1 MVNTLNQSLFRFN
14 VMCFYGY
21 LKKKCLLGMN
31 ISIFASNFSEKM
43 KRILVLFL
51 GLFFINSAFAQIN
64 EIGVFVGGSNFVG
77 DVGKET
83 FIDPNSL
90 ALGGLY
96 KWNRS
101 TRHAWRF
108 SVMHST
114 LKIDDAKSNS
124 SSRPERGLNIESTV
138 TEFAAGLEFNF
149 FEFDLHNLGTK
160 ITPYVHTGVGYFWY
174 NTSYYIEDTKENKK
188 KNGSSLAIPMVLGIK
203 FNLTQN
209 FVLGIES
216 AARYTLTD
224 DIDANVPEEF
234 GNLESN
240 DWYMFT
246 GFTLT
251 YTFGRNPCFC
261 PL

>member
-1 MVNTLNQSLFRFN
+1 
-14 VMCFYGY
+14 MCFYVSN
-21 LKKKCLLGMN
+21 KKKCLLGMN

-51 GLFFINSAFAQIN
+51 GLFFINTAFAQIN